1 MTVSITKA
9 REFLKAKKRQRQ
21 ERLDRLSSRAASD
34 CEAIVSMI
42 IERYNPIRIYQ
53 WGSLVDRSR
62 FREYSDID
70 LAVEGIGGP
79 EDFFGMLG
87 EAEKMTDF
95 SLDIVDMDKIEPE
108 FADIIRQKGKV
119 IYECRN

>member
-1 MTVSITKA
+1 MTVSISKA
-9 REFLKAKKRQRQ
+9 REFLKAKKLARQ
-21 ERLDRLSSRAASD
+21 ERLDKLSSRAASD
-34 CEAIVSMI
+34 CESIVRMI
-42 IERYNPIRIYQ
+42 IERYNPKRIYQ
-53 WGSLVDRSR
+53 WGSLIDRAK

-79 EDFFGMLG
+79 ENFFGMLG

-95 SLDIVDMDKIEPE
+95 SLDLVDIDRIEPE